1 MRVGDRCLAKFSAIT
16 GDRYMPGTIRAV
28 RETQI
33 TVEFDSGQVQ
43 RLHEPDIMNRA
54 KTERLI
60 KAEEKARKRMQ
71 RAHHR
76 LKNLVNDKKKFNP
89 TTLRPRIEAFDRA
102 TEAYIA
108 ASEALDVLL

>member
-1 MRVGDRCLAKFSAIT
+1 
-16 GDRYMPGTIRAV
+16 MPGMIREVGA
-28 RETQI
+28 RHI

-43 RLHEPDIMNRA
+43 RLHETDIMDRA
-54 KTERLI
+54 KTEKLI
-60 KAEEKARKRMQ
+60 RAEEKARKRMQ

-76 LKNLVNDKKKFNP
+76 LKNLVNDRKKFNP